1 MFRHHVIHYEGQ
13 GGPVQPT
20 SKPRPDV
27 LVLFSRA
34 LESLRPDVR
43 HLLSHL
49 TTDVNS
55 SIYAS
60 THPKLVQSPMS

>member
-1 MFRHHVIHYEGQ
+1 MHYEGQ
-13 GGPVQPT
+13 VGPVQST
-20 SKPRPDV
+20 SKPRAEV

-34 LESLRPDVR
+34 LESLRPDAQ

-55 SIYAS
+55 SVYAS
-60 THPKLVQSPMS
+60 THPKLVQNPMS